1 MKIILGKRKNNYL
14 NYILIKIIKRKKINI
29 IKLIKKEII
38 ISNFDFEKDNYE
50 DFIKHWSYYFML
62 YLNTPEENSLYS
74 IPQNVYIEILKNIIT
89 NKGEI

>member
-1 MKIILGKRKNNYL
+1 M
-14 NYILIKIIKRKKINI
+14 
-29 IKLIKKEII
+29 
-38 ISNFDFEKDNYE
+38 SNFDFKKDNYE